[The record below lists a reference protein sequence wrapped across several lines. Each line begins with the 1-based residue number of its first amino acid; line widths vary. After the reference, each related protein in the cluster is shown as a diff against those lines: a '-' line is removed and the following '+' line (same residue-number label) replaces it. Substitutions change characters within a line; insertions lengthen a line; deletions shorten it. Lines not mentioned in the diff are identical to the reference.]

1 MAKVPP
7 PTAEKKV
14 RYAAVRSRSTESKAP
29 VPPLQ
34 LKKESSPQT
43 NRLSGASF
51 SFTPSPKIVETK
63 PASKE
68 DAGIYVGF
76 ANLPN
81 QVHRK
86 SVKRGFEF
94 TLMVVGE
101 SGLGKSTL
109 VDSLFLTSLY
119 AEREIPYAID
129 RIKKSVSVT
138 TSTVEIEEKGV
149 KLKLTVVDT
158 PGYGDSVN
166 NAASWTPIVN
176 YINEQYEAY
185 LRDESGLN
193 RRNIIDNRVHCCL
206 YFVNPVGHGLKP
218 LDVMVMQ
225 ALHDKVNIVPVIA
238 KADTLTKKEVSQ
250 LKQRIL
256 REIQE
261 NNIQIYQFPEADEE
275 EDDEE
280 FIAVNK
286 ELKTSVPFAVVGSNT
301 VYEVNG
307 RKVRGRIY
315 PWGVVDIENPAH
327 CDFTM
332 LRNMLIRTHMQDLKD
347 VTQDIHYE
355 NFRAMKLASGE
366 PPLIREEESSRSNKN
381 STVDNRDALLL
392 EKEAE
397 LKRMQEQIAKL
408 QADMMVKQSN
418 HVDTPSSEV
427 K

>member
-1 MAKVPP
+1 MPK
-7 PTAEKKV
+7 
-14 RYAAVRSRSTESKAP
+14 SG
-29 VPPLQ
+29 
-34 LKKESSPQT
+34 LK
-43 NRLSGASF
+43 
-51 SFTPSPKIVETK
+51 
-63 PASKE
+63 

-94 TLMVVGE
+94 TLMVIGE

-119 AEREIPYAID
+119 SEREILSSVN
-129 RIKKSVSVT
+129 RIKRTVSVT
-138 TSTVEIEEKGV
+138 QSTVEIEEKGV

-158 PGYGDSVN
+158 PGFGDSIN
-166 NAASWTPIVN
+166 NGDSWSSIVN
-176 YINEQYEAY
+176 YIDEQYEAY

-206 YFVNPVGHGLKP
+206 YFINPVGHGLKP
-218 LDVMVMQ
+218 LDISVMKS
-225 ALHDKVNIVPVIA
+225 LHDKVNIVPVIA
-238 KADTLTKKEVSQ
+238 KADTLTKKEVKE

-261 NNIQIYQFPEADEE
+261 NQILIYQFPEADEE

-286 ELKTSVPFAVVGSNT
+286 ELKASVPFAVVGSNT

-307 RKVRGRIY
+307 KKVRGRIY

-347 VTQDIHYE
+347 VTQDTHYE
-355 NFRAMKLASGE
+355 NYRAKKLASGE
-366 PPLIREEESSRSNKN
+366 PIEPIESNGRI
-381 STVDNRDALLL
+381 STEVDSRDALLL

-397 LKRMQEQIAKL
+397 LKRMQEMIAKMQESML
-408 QADMMVKQSN
+408 KQKQ
-418 HVDTPSSEV
+418 EV
-427 K
+427 S

>member
-1 MAKVPP
+1 MPSSEEKNVKKMSKVPP

-14 RYAAVRSRSTESKAP
+14 RLRHADSEDSEPTKPRSNSGG
-29 VPPLQ
+29 
-34 LKKESSPQT
+34 

-51 SFTPSPKIVETK
+51 SYTPTPKVDVEK

-119 AEREIPYAID
+119 AERTISPAIE
-129 RIKKSVSVT
+129 RIKKTVKVSTASVD
-138 TSTVEIEEKGV
+138 IEEKGV

-158 PGYGDSVN
+158 PGFGDSVN
-166 NAASWTPIVN
+166 NSDSWLPIVA
-176 YINEQYEAY
+176 YIDEQYEAY
-185 LRDESGLN
+185 LKDESGLN
-193 RRNIIDNRVHCCL
+193 RRNITDYRVHCCL
-206 YFVNPVGHGLKP
+206 YFINPVGHGLKP
-218 LDVMVMQ
+218 IDIAMMK
-225 ALHDKVNIVPVIA
+225 ALHTKVNIVPVIA
-238 KADTLTKKEVSQ
+238 KADTLTKKEVQ
-250 LKQRIL
+250 LLKDRIL
-256 REIQE
+256 REIKA
-261 NNIQIYQFPEADEE
+261 NSIQIYQFPEADEE

-286 ELKTSVPFAVVGSNT
+286 ELKGSVPFAVVGSNT

-307 RKVRGRIY
+307 KKIRGRIY
-315 PWGVVDIENPAH
+315 PWGVVDIENAAH
-327 CDFTM
+327 CDFTL

-347 VTQDIHYE
+347 VTQDQHYE
-355 NFRAMKLASGE
+355 NFRAKRLATSD
-366 PPLIREEESSRSNKN
+366 PIQLREEDRKSSS
-381 STVDNRDALLL
+381 SMDNRDALLI

-397 LKRMQEQIAKL
+397 LKRMQEMIAKM
-408 QADMMVKQSN
+408 QASMLEQQQ
-418 HVDTPSSEV
+418 TAQ
-427 K
+427 

>member
-1 MAKVPP
+1 MANKDLL
-7 PTAEKKV
+7 E
-14 RYAAVRSRSTESKAP
+14 Y
-29 VPPLQ
+29 
-34 LKKESSPQT
+34 
-43 NRLSGASF
+43 
-51 SFTPSPKIVETK
+51 TK
-63 PASKE
+63 

-94 TLMVVGE
+94 TLMVIGE

-119 AEREIPYAID
+119 AERDILSSVN
-129 RIKKSVSVT
+129 RIKRTVSVT
-138 TSTVEIEEKGV
+138 QSTVEIEEKGV

-158 PGYGDSVN
+158 PGFGDSIN
-166 NAASWTPIVN
+166 NGDSWSPIVS
-176 YINEQYEAY
+176 YIDEQYEAY

-206 YFVNPVGHGLKP
+206 YFINPVGHGLKP
-218 LDVMVMQ
+218 MDIAVMKC
-225 ALHDKVNIVPVIA
+225 LHDKVNIVPVIA
-238 KADTLTKKEVSQ
+238 KADTLTKKEVVT

-256 REIQE
+256 REINE
-261 NNIQIYQFPEADEE
+261 NQIQIYQFPEADEE

-286 ELKTSVPFAVVGSNT
+286 ELKSSVPFAVVGSNT

-307 RKVRGRIY
+307 KKVRGRIY
-315 PWGVVDIENPAH
+315 PWGVVDIENPMH

-347 VTQDIHYE
+347 VTQDTHYE
-355 NFRAMKLASGE
+355 NFRAKKLASGE
-366 PPLIREEESSRSNKN
+366 SIEPAENRASSE
-381 STVDNRDALLL
+381 VDTRDALLL

-397 LKRMQEQIAKL
+397 LKRMQEMIAKM
-408 QADMMVKQSN
+408 QASMKQQQDVS
-418 HVDTPSSEV
+418 
-427 K
+427 

>member
-1 MAKVPP
+1 MS
-7 PTAEKKV
+7 AEDSMEDEDKM
-14 RYAAVRSRSTESKAP
+14 
-29 VPPLQ
+29 
-34 LKKESSPQT
+34 
-43 NRLSGASF
+43 NR
-51 SFTPSPKIVETK
+51 KI
-63 PASKE
+63 SKE

-119 AEREIPYAID
+119 SERETLTAVN
-129 RIKKSVSVT
+129 RIKRTVSVSQ
-138 TSTVEIEEKGV
+138 STVEIEEKGV

-158 PGYGDSVN
+158 PGFGDSIDN
-166 NAASWTPIVN
+166 SDSWSPIVS
-176 YINEQYEAY
+176 YIDEQYEAY

-206 YFVNPVGHGLKP
+206 YFINPCGHGLKP
-218 LDVMVMQ
+218 QDVAVMKC
-225 ALHDKVNIVPVIA
+225 LHDKVNIVPVIA
-238 KADTLTKKEVSQ
+238 KADTLTKKEVKE

-256 REIQE
+256 REIYE
-261 NNIQIYQFPEADEE
+261 NQIQIYQFPEADEE

-286 ELKTSVPFAVVGSNT
+286 ELKNSVPFAVVGSNT

-307 RKVRGRIY
+307 KKVRGRIY

-347 VTQDIHYE
+347 VTQDTHYE
-355 NFRAMKLASGE
+355 NYRAKKLASGE
-366 PPLIREEESSRSNKN
+366 PLEVSENGGGGRASQELDS
-381 STVDNRDALLL
+381 RDALLM

-397 LKRMQEQIAKL
+397 LRRMQEMIAKMQASML
-408 QADMMVKQSN
+408 QQQQNVS
-418 HVDTPSSEV
+418 
-427 K
+427 

>member
-14 RYAAVRSRSTESKAP
+14 RYVTPRSTNQESGHSVLTESTSLNGHAP
-29 VPPLQ
+29 T
-34 LKKESSPQT
+34 SNT
-43 NRLSGASF
+43 GRLSTASF
-51 SFTPSPKIVETK
+51 SYTPSPKVAAERPPK
-63 PASKE
+63 PESKG

-119 AEREIPYAID
+119 ADREISSATD
-129 RIKKSVSVT
+129 RIKKTVSLEQ
-138 TSTVEIEEKGV
+138 STVEIEEKGV

-166 NAASWTPIVN
+166 NSKSWTPIVN

-185 LRDESGLN
+185 LMDESGLN

-206 YFVNPVGHGLKP
+206 FFVNPVGHGLKP
-218 LDVMVMQ
+218 LDIAVMK

-238 KADTLTKKEVSQ
+238 KADTLTRKEVQQ

-256 REIQE
+256 REIEE
-261 NNIQIYQFPEADEE
+261 NKIQIYQFPEADEE
-275 EDDEE
+275 DDDE

-286 ELKTSVPFAVVGSNT
+286 ELKSSVPFAVVGSNT

-307 RKVRGRIY
+307 KKVRGRIY
-315 PWGVVDIENPAH
+315 PWGVVDIENSVH

-355 NFRAMKLASGE
+355 NFRAKKLASGE
-366 PPLIREEESSRSNKN
+366 HPQAEDARRVSN
-381 STVDNRDALLL
+381 TVDNRDALLL

-397 LKRMQEQIAKL
+397 LRRMQEMIAKM
-408 QADMMVKQSN
+408 QASMLSQKAG
-418 HVDTPSSEV
+418 SES
-427 K
+427 

>member
-1 MAKVPP
+1 MV
-7 PTAEKKV
+7 
-14 RYAAVRSRSTESKAP
+14 
-29 VPPLQ
+29 
-34 LKKESSPQT
+34 
-43 NRLSGASF
+43 
-51 SFTPSPKIVETK
+51 
-63 PASKE
+63 

-119 AEREIPYAID
+119 SDREISCATD
-129 RIKKSVSVT
+129 RIRKTVSLEQ
-138 TSTVEIEEKGV
+138 STVEIEEKGV

-158 PGYGDSVN
+158 PGFGDSVN
-166 NAASWTPIVN
+166 NTESWTPIVN
-176 YINEQYEAY
+176 YINEQYEGY
-185 LRDESGLN
+185 LTDESGLN

-218 LDVMVMQ
+218 LDIAVMK

-238 KADTLTKKEVSQ
+238 KADTLTKKEVKQ

-256 REIQE
+256 REIEE
-261 NNIQIYQFPEADEE
+261 NKIQIYQFPEADE

-286 ELKTSVPFAVVGSNT
+286 ELKSSVPFAVVGSNT

-307 RKVRGRIY
+307 KKVRGRIY
-315 PWGVVDIENPAH
+315 PWGVVDIENSVH

-355 NFRAMKLASGE
+355 NFRAKKLASGE
-366 PPLIREEESSRSNKN
+366 MPQMDTDGRRTSNAI
-381 STVDNRDALLL
+381 DNRDALLM

-397 LKRMQEQIAKL
+397 LKRMQEMIAKM
-408 QADMMVKQSN
+408 QASMKLNQQQQS
-418 HVDTPSSEV
+418 DAAS
-427 K
+427 